1 MTADNRTEDQ
11 KVAAVRASMTMAG
24 YEMTA
29 QDEEDIRRMF
39 RGELTGDEAVLLAME
54 RDGYGDSERA
64 KELRTRIAESKKES
78 QTGKSD
84 DLTDNA

>member
-24 YEMTA
+24 HTIDSEQEA
-29 QDEEDIRRMF
+29 RLRRVL
-39 RGELTGDEAVLLAME
+39 RGEITGDEAALEVIE
-54 RDGYGDSERA
+54 SSGYGDSERA
-64 KELRTRIAESKKES
+64 KFLRKRIAESRKES
-78 QTGKSD
+78 QTSKSD

>member
-1 MTADNRTEDQ
+1 
-11 KVAAVRASMTMAG
+11 
-24 YEMTA
+24 
-29 QDEEDIRRMF
+29 MF
-39 RGELTGDEAVLLAME
+39 RGEITGDEAVLLAME

>member
-1 MTADNRTEDQ
+1 
-11 KVAAVRASMTMAG
+11 MTMAG

-29 QDEEDIRRMF
+29 QDEKDIRRMF

-64 KELRTRIAESKKES
+64 KFLRKRIAESKKEKPNR
-78 QTGKSD
+78 QE
-84 DLTDNA
+84 

>member
-24 YEMTA
+24 YTMTT
-29 QDEEDIRRMF
+29 QDEEDVRRIF
-39 RGELTGDEAVLLAME
+39 QGEITGDEAVLEVLE
-54 RDGYGDSERA
+54 RHGLGDSERA
-64 KELRTRIAESKKES
+64 EVLRQRITESKKES

>member
-64 KELRTRIAESKKES
+64 QELRTRIAESKKS
-78 QTGKSD
+78 K
-84 DLTDNA
+84 

>member
-11 KVAAVRASMTMAG
+11 KAAAVRASMTMAG
-24 YEMTA
+24 YEMTS

-64 KELRTRIAESKKES
+64 KELRTRIAESKKS
-78 QTGKSD
+78 K
-84 DLTDNA
+84 

>member
-24 YEMTA
+24 YEMTPR
-29 QDEEDIRRMF
+29 DEEDIRLIF
-39 RGELTGDEAVLLAME
+39 QGELTGDEAVLLAME

>member
-1 MTADNRTEDQ
+1 M
-11 KVAAVRASMTMAG
+11 AAVRASMTMAG

-29 QDEEDIRRMF
+29 QDEEDIRRMY

-64 KELRTRIAESKKES
+64 QFLRKRIAESKK
-78 QTGKSD
+78 
-84 DLTDNA
+84 AM

>member
-1 MTADNRTEDQ
+1 MT
-11 KVAAVRASMTMAG
+11 S
-24 YEMTA
+24 

-64 KELRTRIAESKKES
+64 QELRTRIAESKRSK
-78 QTGKSD
+78 
-84 DLTDNA
+84 

>member
-1 MTADNRTEDQ
+1 
-11 KVAAVRASMTMAG
+11 MAG

-78 QTGKSD
+78 QRCCCKLQAESRD
-84 DLTDNA
+84 DPVFIL

>member
-24 YEMTA
+24 YTMTT
-29 QDEEDIRRMF
+29 QDEEDVRRIF
-39 RGELTGDEAVLLAME
+39 QGEITGDEAVLLAME

-64 KELRTRIAESKKES
+64 QELRTRIAESKKS
-78 QTGKSD
+78 K
-84 DLTDNA
+84 

>member
-1 MTADNRTEDQ
+1 
-11 KVAAVRASMTMAG
+11 MTMAG
-24 YEMTA
+24 YEMTS

-64 KELRTRIAESKKES
+64 PDLRTRIATSRKSK
-78 QTGKSD
+78 
-84 DLTDNA
+84 

>member
-11 KVAAVRASMTMAG
+11 KVAAVRASMTMEG
-24 YEMTA
+24 YEMTTR
-29 QDEEDIRRMF
+29 DEEDVRRIL
-39 RGELTGDEAVLLAME
+39 RGEITGDEAVLEVLE
-54 RDGYGDSERA
+54 RHGLGDSEPA
-64 KELRTRIAESKKES
+64 KELRERIAESKKEG

>member
-29 QDEEDIRRMF
+29 QDEEDIRRIF

>member
-24 YEMTA
+24 YEMTPR
-29 QDEEDIRRMF
+29 DEEDIRLIF
-39 RGELTGDEAVLLAME
+39 QGELTGDEAVLLAME

-64 KELRTRIAESKKES
+64 KELRTRIAESKKS
-78 QTGKSD
+78 K
-84 DLTDNA
+84 

>member
-1 MTADNRTEDQ
+1 MTPDNRTEDQ

-24 YEMTA
+24 YDMTA

-64 KELRTRIAESKKES
+64 KFLRKRIAESKKEK
-78 QTGKSD
+78 G
-84 DLTDNA
+84 

>member
-24 YEMTA
+24 YTMTTR
-29 QDEEDIRRMF
+29 DEEDVRRIF
-39 RGELTGDEAVLLAME
+39 QGEITGDEAVLEVLE
-54 RDGYGDSERA
+54 RRGFGDSERA
-64 KELRTRIAESKKES
+64 EVLRQRIAESKKES

>member
-1 MTADNRTEDQ
+1 MTPDNRTEDQ

-24 YEMTA
+24 YEMTS

-64 KELRTRIAESKKES
+64 KELRTRIAESKKS
-78 QTGKSD
+78 K
-84 DLTDNA
+84 